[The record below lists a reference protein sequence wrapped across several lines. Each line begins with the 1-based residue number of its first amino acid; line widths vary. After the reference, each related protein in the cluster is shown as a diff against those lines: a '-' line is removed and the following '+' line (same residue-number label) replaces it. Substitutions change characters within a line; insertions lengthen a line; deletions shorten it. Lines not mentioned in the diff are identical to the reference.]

1 MSHAGNPLV
10 IIFGVLMLH
19 SGSAQNAGF
28 VKSPLSETKLT
39 GDTFELYCDVV
50 GKPTPEIQWWYAEVN
65 RADSFFQL
73 WDGARRQRVSINT
86 AYGVNGVSVLA
97 VTRVTIEDSGIYEC
111 RASNDPRRNDLR
123 QNPSTTWIR
132 AQATVSVLQKP
143 SIESTDHMILPM
155 GYHIPPITL
164 QCNLTTS
171 QNNHHESFWMKNG
184 EEISDTRGEAKSTE
198 YKLNKPR
205 PEDSGEYMCVYTF
218 DSAPAANATIEVK
231 AAPDITGHKR
241 SENKNEGERAVLYCK
256 SVGYPYPMWTWRKLD
271 NGISMDI
278 DNSSGRFFIS
288 SKDGYT
294 EMSIINLD
302 ITSDPGEYECNATNI
317 IGSNSMPSVLRVR
330 SRLAPLWPLL
340 GVLAEIIILVL
351 IIVIYEKRKNPDDVP
366 DDDEPAGPMKTNSTN
381 NHKDKNLRQRN
392 TN

>member
-1 MSHAGNPLV
+1 MSYAGNPLV

-19 SGSAQNAGF
+19 SGSAQN
-28 VKSPLSETKLT
+28 E
-39 GDTFELYCDVV
+39 
-50 GKPTPEIQWWYAEVN
+50 
-65 RADSFFQL
+65 
-73 WDGARRQRVSINT
+73 
-86 AYGVNGVSVLA
+86 
-97 VTRVTIEDSGIYEC
+97 
-111 RASNDPRRNDLR
+111 
-123 QNPSTTWIR
+123 
-132 AQATVSVLQKP
+132 P

-171 QNNHHESFWMKNG
+171 QSNHHESFWMKNG
-184 EEISDTRGEAKSTE
+184 VEISDTRGEAKSTE

-294 EMSIINLD
+294 EMSIISLD
-302 ITSDPGEYECNATNI
+302 ITSDPGEYECNATNM

-340 GVLAEIIILVL
+340 GVLAEITILVL
-351 IIVIYEKRKNPDDVP
+351 IIVIYEKRKKPDDVP
-366 DDDEPAGPMKTNSTN
+366 DGEFKRMTNQ
-381 NHKDKNLRQRN
+381 LGQ
-392 TN
+392 